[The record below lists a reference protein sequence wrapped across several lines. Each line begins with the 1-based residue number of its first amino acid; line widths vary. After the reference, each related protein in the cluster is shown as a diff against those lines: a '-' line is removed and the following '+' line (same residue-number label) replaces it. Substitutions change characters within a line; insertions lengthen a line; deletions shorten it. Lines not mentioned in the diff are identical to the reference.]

1 MSSSSPSAESQV
13 SWFVGVIWG
22 KGKLDQLPRFLAA
35 GIWQNGQA
43 DRHVDKVLSMKVGD
57 RIAAKATYTR
67 KNDLPFDSRG
77 NVVSVMAIRAIG
89 TITANHGDGRTVSV
103 DWTALESKREWFFYT
118 ERSTV
123 WRVEPGTT
131 HKNELIDFTF
141 NDVPQN
147 IDAFRNTPFWSAR
160 FGDGDNEA
168 GGPEWLGRVQFY
180 EAVADRLAAFR
191 NDRSRLMEGLH
202 GIAARLSVGMN
213 LTDRF
218 ADGST
223 GPLEDIDPFTV
234 MGLFNR
240 GTTSSNRRAIASEI
254 GQLLGVDVPV
264 PDSFL
269 GVPQF
274 NNQSSW
280 LFNFADGRADGEIDT
295 LWTLFTATLD
305 YLNAYAEDSD
315 VEALEDEVKSA
326 FDAVRQL
333 PVGAAQLGKALHWV
347 RPWDCI
353 SLDLKTQAY
362 IRDVVGLDLAKYNVA
377 SDMTAEDYFAL
388 GEDLTVSFEQSD
400 SKVESYPDLVWNAL
414 EGDQPEEETHVENL
428 SAVETSY
435 TVDSIIE
442 EGCFLDRSELVAMID
457 KLRSK
462 KNIILQGPP
471 GTGKTW
477 LAKRLAFAL
486 MGTRDRTA
494 LRAMQ
499 FHPNMSYEDFIR
511 GWRPG
516 DDGTLTLVDG
526 PFLELI
532 ASAMASP
539 DVQFVLVIEEVNRG
553 NLAQIFGEV
562 LTLLEADKRS
572 EDEALHLTYRRVD
585 DKPVYIPRNVHVIG
599 TMNVADRSLAIVDL
613 ALRRRFA
620 FFDLEPQLNDQWLN
634 WVTTRAG
641 LDKGFALKIKAS
653 VDELNSEIAK
663 DRNLGTQYRIGHSF
677 FTPEASA
684 VRPNQEEWFR
694 QVVRTEVATL
704 LNEYWFDFP
713 DAAAKSS
720 KQLLEGL

>member
-1 MSSSSPSAESQV
+1 M

-22 KGKLDQLPRFLAA
+22 KGKLDQLPRFLAE
-35 GIWQNGQA
+35 GIWQNGRA
-43 DRHVDKVLSMKVGD
+43 DKHVDKVLSMKVGD

-67 KNDLPFDSRG
+67 KNDLPFDNRG
-77 NVVSVMAIRAIG
+77 NVVSVMAIRAVG
-89 TITANHGDGRTVSV
+89 TVTSNHGDGRTVSV
-103 DWTALESKREWFFYT
+103 DWTELAPRREWFFYT

-123 WRVEPGTT
+123 WRVEPGAGY
-131 HKNELIDFTF
+131 KDELIDFTF
-141 NDVPQN
+141 NDASQN

-160 FGDGDNEA
+160 FGDDAGDVALPHWE
-168 GGPEWLGRVQFY
+168 GRVQFY
-180 EAVADRLAAFR
+180 EAVADGLAAFHD
-191 NDRSRLMEGLH
+191 DRGHLIAGLH
-202 GIAARLSVGMN
+202 EIAARLTVGMN

-223 GPLEDIDPFTV
+223 GPLDDIDPFTV

-240 GTTSSNRRAIASEI
+240 GTTESNRRAIASEI
-254 GQLLGVDVPV
+254 AQLLGIDVPV

-280 LFNFADGRADGEIDT
+280 LFNFADGRAEGEIDT
-295 LWTLFTATLD
+295 LWTLFMATLE
-305 YLNAYAEDSD
+305 YLGSD
-315 VEALEDEVKSA
+315 VEDGDVESLEDDVKAA
-326 FDAVRQL
+326 FDAVREL
-333 PVGAAQLGKALHWV
+333 PVGAAQLGKVLHWV

-377 SDMTAEDYFAL
+377 GDMRAEDYFAL
-388 GEDLTVSFEQSD
+388 GGDLTASFERSD
-400 SKVESYPDLVWNAL
+400 SKVESFPDLVWNAL
-414 EGDQPEEETHVENL
+414 EGDQPEEETQVEIQ

-442 EGCFLDRSELVAMID
+442 EGCFLDRSELVSMID

-462 KNIILQGPP
+462 KNIMLQGPP

-486 MGTRDRTA
+486 MGTKDRTA

-499 FHPNMSYEDFIR
+499 FHPNMSYEDFVR

-516 DDGTLTLVDG
+516 SDGTLTLVDG

-532 ASAMASP
+532 DDAMASP

-553 NLAQIFGEV
+553 NLAQIFGEM

-585 DKPVYIPRNVHVIG
+585 DKPVYIPRNVHLIG

-620 FFDLEPQLNDQWLN
+620 FFGLEPQLNEQWLK
-634 WVTTRAG
+634 WVTTRSG
-641 LDKGFALKIKAS
+641 LQKGFALKIKAS
-653 VDELNSEIAK
+653 VEALNSEIAK
-663 DRNLGTQYRIGHSF
+663 DRNLGVQYRIGHSF
-677 FTPEASA
+677 FTPEAVA

-694 QVVRTEVATL
+694 QVVRTEIATL

-713 DAAAKSS
+713 EVAEKSS
-720 KQLLEGL
+720 KQLLESL